1 MFSDLQLFSTVLA
14 AHHVTAG
21 AERGI
26 DLFLA
31 AQHAQQRLP
40 QFLQLLLQQPA
51 LLAAP
56 AVQRPLL
63 FTGRRAGRRS
73 ALPRPR
79 HHVHDSGVVQRAS
92 GVVVHFLGGPP
103 YVKYI
108 LLAQVDVLIEEKR
121 SQVTLE
127 IPAVLHHDG
136 VRYRV
141 TPVDKNERSVSET
154 AYYTLAHYLLAV

>member
-56 AVQRPLL
+56 AVLL
-63 FTGRRAGRRS
+63 LMWRRAGRRS

-92 GVVVHFLGGPP
+92 GVVVHFLGSPP
-103 YVKYI
+103 DVKYI

-141 TPVDKNERSVSET
+141 TPADKNKSDR
-154 AYYTLAHYLLAV
+154 

>member
-21 AERGI
+21 AERSV

-40 QFLQLLLQQPA
+40 QLLQLLLQQPA

-63 FTGRRAGRRS
+63 VMGWRSGRRS

-79 HHVHDSGVVQRAS
+79 HHVHDTGVVQRTS

-103 YVKYI
+103 DVEYI
-108 LLAQVDVLIEEKR
+108 LLAQVDVLIKEK
-121 SQVTLE
+121 
-127 IPAVLHHDG
+127 
-136 VRYRV
+136 
-141 TPVDKNERSVSET
+141 
-154 AYYTLAHYLLAV
+154 